1 MELKTKVLIVEDE
14 TIVAL
19 DIKRAI
25 QNLGFEVTNTVTT
38 FEEVIACVKE
48 NTPDIILMD
57 INLENSID
65 GITTAYEIKKTND
78 IPIIYLTAFCDD
90 ETINRAIETNPV
102 GYLLKPFKIDELK
115 STILLGIFKSKNKQN
130 KIRNKEYKSLGNNY
144 YYDEKNQTLY
154 YKDNPIKLSTKES
167 SLLYI
172 LYKNKGKVVPFENI
186 EHHLWED
193 YTVSNST
200 LRTLIYRLRSKLE
213 YKLIETIPLTGCK
226 LK

>member
-14 TIVAL
+14 T
-19 DIKRAI
+19 
-25 QNLGFEVTNTVTT
+25 NTATT
-38 FEEVIACVKE
+38 FEEAISSVQE
-48 NTPDIILMD
+48 NKPDIIIMD
-57 INLENSID
+57 INLKNSLD
-65 GITTAYEIKKTND
+65 GITTACEIKKIDN

-90 ETINRAIETNPV
+90 ETIKRAIQTNPV

-115 STILLGIFKSKNKQN
+115 STILLGMFKSKQNHKQP
-130 KIRNKEYKSLGNNY
+130 INKEFKSLGNDY
-144 YYDEKNQTLY
+144 YYDEKNQALY
-154 YKDNPIKLSTKES
+154 YKENPIKLSSKES
-167 SLLYI
+167 ALLYI

>member
-38 FEEVIACVKE
+38 FEEAIACVKE

-65 GITTAYEIKKTND
+65 GISIAYEIKKTND

-115 STILLGIFKSKNKQN
+115 STILLGIFKSKTTQN

-144 YYDEKNQTLY
+144 Y
-154 YKDNPIKLSTKES
+154 
-167 SLLYI
+167 
-172 LYKNKGKVVPFENI
+172 
-186 EHHLWED
+186 
-193 YTVSNST
+193 
-200 LRTLIYRLRSKLE
+200 
-213 YKLIETIPLTGCK
+213 
-226 LK
+226 

>member
-25 QNLGFEVTNTVTT
+25 LNLGFEVTNTATT
-38 FEEVIACVKE
+38 FDEAINCVKK

-57 INLENSID
+57 INLENSPD
-65 GITTAYEIKKTND
+65 GITTAHEIKKTND

-90 ETINRAIETNPV
+90 ETINRAIQTNPV
-102 GYLLKPFKIDELK
+102 GYLLKPFKVDELK
-115 STILLGIFKSKNKQN
+115 STILLAIFKSKRNKTQT
-130 KIRNKEYKSLGNNY
+130 INKEYKSLGNNY

-154 YKDNPIKLSTKES
+154 YKDTPIKLSTRES

-172 LYKNKGKVVPFENI
+172 LYKNKGKTVPFETI

-193 YTVSNST
+193 NIVSNST

-213 YKLIETIPLTGCK
+213 YKLIETIPLNGCK

>member
-25 QNLGFEVTNTVTT
+25 LNLGFEVTNTATT
-38 FEEVIACVKE
+38 FEEAITCVKE

-57 INLENSID
+57 INLENSLD

-115 STILLGIFKSKNKQN
+115 STILLGIFKSKHKQN

-154 YKDNPIKLSTKES
+154 YKDSPIKLSTKES

-172 LYKNKGKVVPFENI
+172 LYKNKGKTVPFETI

-193 YTVSNST
+193 HTVSNST